1 MLITSCTFDSSARAN
16 ATRYGY
22 ASSDK
27 MCFNF
32 LQYYPAMTNITY
44 LVS

>member
-1 MLITSCTFDSSARAN
+1 MPVFITSCTYDSSARAN

-22 ASSDK
+22 ASSDE

-32 LQYYPAMTNITY
+32 LQ
-44 LVS
+44 LVLPRHG